1 MPGGSLQPNEIPP
14 GTLYLLILKTLA
26 RSGEM
31 HLRRRS
37 AGRRGLV
44 VPGVAA
50 HAHQGLGDR
59 KVGSA
64 RPFATLLESV
74 RQAVAR
80 LNSSLPLGDTRTMNE
95 IVGDAYSTERLALVL
110 LTIFAVVALILAGAG
125 VYALLAYNV
134 SQQSREIGIR
144 MALGAL
150 PKQILALVL
159 QSGAR
164 LALVG
169 VVVGIAAGI
178 IVIRLMTR
186 LLYQFSASNP
196 FVFGGA
202 AAALLGF
209 AFLTCYVAERRA
221 TCVDPLVALRDE

>member
-1 MPGGSLQPNEIPP
+1 M
-14 GTLYLLILKTLA
+14 
-26 RSGEM
+26 
-31 HLRRRS
+31 
-37 AGRRGLV
+37 
-44 VPGVAA
+44 
-50 HAHQGLGDR
+50 
-59 KVGSA
+59 
-64 RPFATLLESV
+64 
-74 RQAVAR
+74 AR

-110 LTIFAVVALILAGAG
+110 LTIFAV

-164 LALVG
+164 LALFG

>member
-110 LTIFAVVALILAGAG
+110 LTIFAVV
-125 VYALLAYNV
+125 YALLAYNV

-186 LLYQFSASNP
+186 LLYQVSASNP

-209 AFLTCYVAERRA
+209 AFLTCYVAARRA